1 MMDNHTHIT
10 GSDDA
15 NTLGSNVKG
24 EGDIES
30 VELELPPIH
39 KDENSALLESVFQRI
54 YDTSMADVP
63 ICNSALKV
71 EAIAYG
77 VFETEWVGI
86 LVTPWCMNIMMLP
99 GNETEG
105 WDQIRTGLKFDH
117 ILPAGQYEFIT
128 GKDDELGPYRMCSLF
143 SPMFQFGDHSS
154 AMQTAAISL
163 QTLMDPEQQDEPSE
177 QEKEMNMIWRG
188 EYPEEKLP
196 DPEVP
201 NETNSDDV
209 DAVQTVEHSDTPKQ
223 PIELSRRDFLRGNK
237 SKSRKETKET
247 NYQCALNETA
257 SLKGPAK

>member
-1 MMDNHTHIT
+1 MMDNDTQI
-10 GSDDA
+10 A
-15 NTLGSNVKG
+15 GSNDADNLNSKA

-30 VELELPPIH
+30 VEVQLPPLH
-39 KDENSALLESVFQRI
+39 KDENSSLLERVFRRI
-54 YDTSMADVP
+54 YETSMADVP
-63 ICNSALKV
+63 ICNTSLKV

-77 VFETEWVGI
+77 LFETEWVGV

-99 GNETEG
+99 GDKTEG
-105 WDQIRTGLKFDH
+105 WEETRTGLKFDH
-117 ILPAGQYEFIT
+117 ILPAGQFEFIS

-196 DPEVP
+196 DPEEP
-201 NETNSDDV
+201 DKANNEDGDALQSADNSDM
-209 DAVQTVEHSDTPKQ
+209 PKQ
-223 PIELSRRDFLRGNK
+223 PLELSRRDFLRGNRRK
-237 SKSRKETKET
+237 SQKGTSETDDDRP
-247 NYQCALNETA
+247 LNETA
-257 SLKGPAK
+257 SLKEHG